1 MAKYLVETYYT
12 CTFKVNHYLDDINEN
27 ELKNL
32 EKRDDGKFEV
42 LDVKLDNRKTKSL
55 DPNNKT
61 KIENKKIEIV
71 SKSTSENSIN
81 KETVVQNL
89 NKTSEKSGKRFS
101 MPDRRK
107 GYIQKATI
115 GDHKVYLHT
124 CLLYTSPSPRD

>member
-12 CTFKVNHYLDDINEN
+12 CTFKVNHYLDDINES

-42 LDVKLDNRKTKSL
+42 LDVKLDNRKTKNL
-55 DPNNKT
+55 DPKNNKIINNKQIDIIPDNKSST
-61 KIENKKIEIV
+61 SQNLENIIK
-71 SKSTSENSIN
+71 SKSLNSENN
-81 KETVVQNL
+81 
-89 NKTSEKSGKRFS
+89 GKRFS

-115 GDHKVYLHT
+115 GDHKVLDKISSKK
-124 CLLYTSPSPRD
+124 CFS